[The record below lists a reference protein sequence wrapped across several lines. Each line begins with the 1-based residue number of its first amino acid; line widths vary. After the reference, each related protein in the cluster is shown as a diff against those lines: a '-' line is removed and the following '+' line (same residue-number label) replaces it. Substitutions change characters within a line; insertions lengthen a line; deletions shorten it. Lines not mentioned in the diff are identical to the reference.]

1 MGAPSCPR
9 RAPPRTVHVL
19 CGHQHGKL
27 SSPTILLWTLGWSPC
42 LQYGLTGGCRSYP
55 LETPHS
61 HPVPFSGLTRGHA
74 DLWEGDPQVRLST
87 PGRTAALPICLL
99 PSVIRAEVCSV
110 LPAGLSR
117 CVAPLPLPHPRSA
130 WREHGG
136 TQAFSHLNPEVLL
149 GTSLYLPLVRPG
161 HVVARSCKGGWE
173 TFLPAA
179 ALRESR
185 VLAGPPAVCGSAKAQ
200 ASVSAFC
207 AHFMVRGRI

>member
-1 MGAPSCPR
+1 M
-9 RAPPRTVHVL
+9 
-19 CGHQHGKL
+19 
-27 SSPTILLWTLGWSPC
+27 
-42 LQYGLTGGCRSYP
+42 
-55 LETPHS
+55 
-61 HPVPFSGLTRGHA
+61 
-74 DLWEGDPQVRLST
+74 
-87 PGRTAALPICLL
+87 
-99 PSVIRAEVCSV
+99 